1 MPFAVGLNDMKKVQ
15 KLAVPVQGLSDAEV
29 QARLK
34 SDGHNELPRASQR
47 TPLRIILEVL
57 KEPMLLLLL
66 GGGIVY
72 MFLGKLQDAI
82 ILLVFAMMS
91 VTITVVQESRTERV
105 LDALRDLTS
114 PRALVIRDGK
124 RVRIPGRDVVQ
135 SDVIVLAEGDRV
147 PADAMLFEANDL
159 QTDESLL
166 TGESVPVRK
175 NAGDGTVP
183 VTAQRPGGDDLSTI
197 YSGSLVVRGSGLAVV
212 SATGLRSEIG
222 KIGHSLSSIESEPPK
237 LVDQTRRLV
246 QIFLMIGTPA
256 TILVVLLY
264 GFYRG
269 GWLDALLAGIAL
281 GMSMLPE
288 ELPIVLTV
296 FMAMG
301 AWRISQARVLTRRA
315 AAIETLGSA
324 TVLCTDKTGT
334 LTENRMTIAEL
345 WSKEMKVPRTST
357 AEGGKL
363 PLALLPL
370 AEAGLLASAPIP
382 FDPMDKAFH
391 ELGREQMTTP
401 AQELELV
408 HTYGLRPDL
417 LAITQVWKSKSGG
430 TKQTVAVKGAPEAVA
445 SLCHLN
451 AKDFAVVTKSINS
464 MAAAGLRV
472 LGVASS
478 SFAGGEY
485 PSSPR
490 GFKFKF
496 IGLVGLTDPLRQ
508 SVPEAVNQCRSA
520 GIKVVMIT
528 GDYPATAQAIAKQ
541 AGISSDEVISGDQL
555 TKLNDSELAERVR
568 TATVFARI
576 LPEQKLRIVNA
587 MKVNGEIVAMTGDGV
602 NDAPS
607 LKAAHIGIAMGG
619 RGTDVAR
626 EASSIVLLDDDFGSI
641 VTAIKLGRRIY
652 DNLRKAVGFIFAVHV
667 PIAGLALLPLMFGL
681 PILFGPMHIAFLEM
695 VIDPVCSLVFEAETA
710 EDDVMSRKPRAPDEP
725 LFSKAM
731 IIWSLFQGAVAFGL
745 VAFIFVMALNQGM
758 PDTEVRALAFFSLVM
773 AIIGLIFV
781 NRSFSSSIITALT
794 RRNPALRWV
803 LVSVTALLSV
813 TLLWPF
819 ASALFRFGPLH
830 WNDLA
835 VTLGVGVVVLIVL
848 EFAKTLLRG
857 RTWGSPTRQV
867 STV

>member
-1 MPFAVGLNDMKKVQ
+1 MSKTPKPAQ
-15 KLAVPVQGLSDAEV
+15 SVQGLGDAEV
-29 QARLK
+29 QTRLK
-34 SDGHNELPRASQR
+34 IEGHNELPRASQR

-66 GGGIVY
+66 VGGGIY
-72 MFLGKLQDAI
+72 MLLGEMQDAI
-82 ILLVFAMMS
+82 ILLAFAMMS

-105 LDALRDLTS
+105 LDALRELTS
-114 PRALVIRDGK
+114 PRALVIRDGERK
-124 RVRIPGRDVVQ
+124 RIPGRDVVQ
-135 SDVIVLAEGDRV
+135 GDVIVLAEGDRV
-147 PADAMLFEANDL
+147 PADALLLEANDL

-175 NAGDGTVP
+175 IAGDNAMAAK
-183 VTAQRPGGDDLSTI
+183 AQRPGGDDLPTV
-197 YSGSLVVRGSGLAVV
+197 YSGSLVVRGSGLAKVT
-212 SATGLRSEIG
+212 ATGIRSEIG
-222 KIGHSLSSIESEPPK
+222 KIGHSLSTLESEPPR
-237 LVDQTRRLV
+237 LRAQTRRLV
-246 QIFLMIGTPA
+246 RIFLMIGTPS

-269 GWLDALLAGIAL
+269 GWLDALLAGIAV

-334 LTENRMTIAEL
+334 LTENRMTIAEV
-345 WSKEMKVPRTST
+345 WSKGTKAPWTSP

-363 PLALLPL
+363 PPALLLL
-370 AEAGLLASAPIP
+370 AESGLLASAPIP

-430 TKQTVAVKGAPEAVA
+430 TKHTVAAKGAPEAIA

-451 AKDFAVVTKSINS
+451 AKDLAAVTKSINT

-472 LGVASS
+472 LGVASANFS
-478 SFAGGEY
+478 GGKY

-490 GFKFKF
+490 DFKFSF
-496 IGLVGLTDPLRQ
+496 LGLVGLADPLRKT
-508 SVPEAVNQCRSA
+508 VPEAVKQCRSA

-541 AGISSDEVISGDQL
+541 AGITGEDVITGDQL
-555 TKLNDSELAERVR
+555 AKLNDVELAERVV
-568 TATVFARI
+568 TATIFARI
-576 LPEQKLRIVNA
+576 MPEQKLRIVNA
-587 MKVNGEIVAMTGDGV
+587 LKANGEIVAMTGDGV

-745 VAFIFVMALNQGM
+745 VALIFIMALNQGM
-758 PDTEVRALAFFSLVM
+758 PDTEVRALTFFSLVM

-781 NRSFSSSIITALT
+781 NRSFSSSIVTALT

-803 LVSVTALLSV
+803 LPSVAAMLYV

-835 VTLGVGVVVLIVL
+835 VTFAAGVVVLVAL
-848 EFAKTLLRG
+848 EFAKSMLRG
-857 RTWGSPTRQV
+857 NVQG
-867 STV
+867 

>member
-15 KLAVPVQGLSDAEV
+15 KLALPVQGLSDAEI
-29 QARLK
+29 QTRLK
-34 SDGHNELPRASQR
+34 SDGHNELPQASQR

-124 RVRIPGRDVVQ
+124 SVRIPGRDVVQ
-135 SDVIVLAEGDRV
+135 GDVIVLTEGDRV
-147 PADAMLFEANDL
+147 PADAVLLEAHEL

-175 NAGDGTVP
+175 IAGDGNISAM
-183 VTAQRPGGDDLSTI
+183 AQRPGGDDLPTV

-212 SATGLRSEIG
+212 SSTGVRSEIG
-222 KIGHSLSSIESEPPK
+222 KIGHSLSTIESEPPR
-237 LVDQTRRLV
+237 LVAQTRRLV

-256 TILVVLLY
+256 TMLVVVLY

-281 GMSMLPE
+281 SMSMLPE

-334 LTENRMTIAEL
+334 LTENRMTIAEM
-345 WSKEMKVPRTST
+345 WSKGMKAPWST
-357 AEGGKL
+357 KVETEKL
-363 PLALLPL
+363 PPGLLAL
-370 AEAGLLASAPIP
+370 AEAGLLASAPSPI
-382 FDPMDKAFH
+382 DPMDKAFH
-391 ELGREQMTTP
+391 ELGREQNSTP

-417 LAITQVWKSKSGG
+417 LAVTQVWKSRSVG
-430 TKQTVAVKGAPEAVA
+430 TKQTVAVKGAPEAIA
-445 SLCHLN
+445 SLCHMSASDLT
-451 AKDFAVVTKSINS
+451 VVTKSINS
-464 MAAAGLRV
+464 MATAGLRV
-472 LGVASS
+472 LGVASAN
-478 SFAGGEY
+478 FAGEKY

-496 IGLVGLTDPLRQ
+496 LGLVGLADPLRKT
-508 SVPEAVNQCRSA
+508 VPEAVDQCRSA
-520 GIKVVMIT
+520 GIRVVMIT

-541 AGISSDEVISGDQL
+541 AGILSDEVITGDQL
-555 TKLNDSELAERVR
+555 TKFTDSKLAERVR

-576 LPEQKLRIVNA
+576 MPEQKLRIVNA
-587 MKVNGEIVAMTGDGV
+587 MKANGEIVAMTGDGA
-602 NDAPS
+602 NDAPC

-652 DNLRKAVGFIFAVHV
+652 DNLQKAVGFIFAVHV

-745 VAFIFVMALNQGM
+745 VAFIFVMALYQGM
-758 PDTEVRALAFFSLVM
+758 PDLEVRALTFFSLVM

-781 NRSFSSSIITALT
+781 NRSFSSSIVTALT

-803 LVSVTALLSV
+803 LVSVSVLLGV

-835 VTLGVGVVVLIVL
+835 VTLGAGIVVLILL
-848 EFAKTLLRG
+848 EFAKSLLRG

-867 STV
+867 PSV